1 MGSSTRRPK
10 EECGTE
16 GEVLPWASRLQS
28 CPRGIGGRQQLGAR
42 AAPSAARPGPRSRPH
57 RVPAKC
63 AREGEGLPPGP
74 RGRGAGG
81 GADGGRGL
89 GAVQEVERGARAAR
103 KRARSGGRGLGS
115 PGPASC
121 TVCPRAPAAPAS
133 SAAASAPG
141 RSPGSQAPRPA
152 AQDRPAP
159 RRPPAARA
167 AMGVEGCTKC
177 IKYLLFVFNF
187 VFWVSP
193 GRRGGGRGFLRARR
207 PRVPLGPAE
216 GAPPRRQVVGPPVRA
231 GCGVGGPG
239 PAGRG
244 SGGRPGP
251 PRPLTAGRGAASRVW
266 GPVGVRARAPA
277 AGPGRWGLQVC
288 SRLGMVVGGL
298 GAGPRRRPGA
308 AQPAGGCFWD
318 HPASRGLEV
327 GVGSRAGLRVS
338 RPHELIGATAPGWA
352 AGLGA
357 HPRSESWVPSPPLLA
372 LRSSPSGQLWS
383 PWGSFLGSRPGA
395 SRPEA
400 RRARVAGMLV
410 CLHMVALV

>member
-10 EECGTE
+10 EECGRE

-28 CPRGIGGRQQLGAR
+28 CPGGIGGRQQLGAR

-103 KRARSGGRGLGS
+103 KRARSGGRGLES

-216 GAPPRRQVVGPPVRA
+216 GAQPRRQVVGPPVRA

-266 GPVGVRARAPA
+266 GPVGVGPPR
-277 AGPGRWGLQVC
+277 PGRA
-288 SRLGMVVGGL
+288 GG
-298 GAGPRRRPGA
+298 GFRSV
-308 AQPAGGCFWD
+308 PAGGWWRVD
-318 HPASRGLEV
+318 WVRAPGSVLGLLSPLAAVSGTTLPRGDWRGGGLEGGAQ
-327 GVGSRAGLRVS
+327 GV
-338 RPHELIGATAPGWA
+338 
-352 AGLGA
+352 
-357 HPRSESWVPSPPLLA
+357 PP
-372 LRSSPSGQLWS
+372 P
-383 PWGSFLGSRPGA
+383 
-395 SRPEA
+395 
-400 RRARVAGMLV
+400 
-410 CLHMVALV
+410 